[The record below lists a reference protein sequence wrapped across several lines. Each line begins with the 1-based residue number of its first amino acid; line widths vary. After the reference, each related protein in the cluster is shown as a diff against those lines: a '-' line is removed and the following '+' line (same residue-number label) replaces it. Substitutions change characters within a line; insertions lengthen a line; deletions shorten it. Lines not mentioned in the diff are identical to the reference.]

1 MIDAALVALGA
12 LLTVA
17 GLVGCVLPVLPG
29 PPLSWL
35 GLLLLSIAQDWSPYG
50 GRFLL
55 LLAVVAVVV
64 TVLDYVV
71 PGWGAKK
78 AGASRAGVWASVLGM
93 LAGMI
98 WFPPFGMILGSFVGA
113 VLGELLVG
121 RSGGASLKAAWGV
134 FVGTI
139 AGIILKLTASGVMT
153 YYFVAGLLPE

>member
-1 MIDAALVALGA
+1 MRRK
-12 LLTVA
+12 
-17 GLVGCVLPVLPG
+17 PYR
-29 PPLSWL
+29 
-35 GLLLLSIAQDWSPYG
+35 SIARS
-50 GRFLL
+50 RRR
-55 LLAVVAVVV
+55 
-64 TVLDYVV
+64 
-71 PGWGAKK
+71 WGAKK